1 MGPITN
7 LVDII
12 ILESCGG
19 PLAIWKLM
27 VIIQSQVSVLLI
39 VIQSQVSAIT
49 YRYKHA
55 CLNMSPCSFFNY
67 FNITKRQV
75 RRT

>member
-39 VIQSQVSAIT
+39 VIQSQVNAIT
-49 YRYKHA
+49 YR
-55 CLNMSPCSFFNY
+55 
-67 FNITKRQV
+67 
-75 RRT
+75 